1 MYEYLDKRYAEA
13 LYEVAEE
20 NGKVDEYIENLN
32 VICDLISRD
41 KKFYAFIKSPEIG
54 TRNKK
59 KAFINIFKNRIDEDL
74 LSFLLILIEK
84 DRITHLKEKVNEME
98 KIRLS
103 KKNILKG
110 VVKTTIPLTDEQYRL
125 LIDALEK
132 KYNKKIILDKVIDPN
147 ILGSIYVKIDD
158 VVIDGTIRFKMD
170 KIKDLILELE

>member
-1 MYEYLDKRYAEA
+1 
-13 LYEVAEE
+13 
-20 NGKVDEYIENLN
+20 
-32 VICDLISRD
+32 
-41 KKFYAFIKSPEIG
+41 
-54 TRNKK
+54 
-59 KAFINIFKNRIDEDL
+59 
-74 LSFLLILIEK
+74 
-84 DRITHLKEKVNEME
+84 ME